1 MQQPYIQVNPAAKD
15 NYKAGKDTA
24 NIMQLHNIGHTA
36 STAKTYLATDKGNHK
51 VTGTEKQESAV
62 IHDFFGAFN
71 Y

>member
-1 MQQPYIQVNPAAKD
+1 MLQPYTQVNSPGKD
-15 NYKAGKDTA
+15 NYKAGKVTA
-24 NIMQLHNIGHTA
+24 NIIQSHDIGHTVP
-36 STAKTYLATDKGNHK
+36 SVKTYLATDKDSTK

>member
-1 MQQPYIQVNPAAKD
+1 MQQPFIQVNTPGKD

-24 NIMQLHNIGHTA
+24 NIIQSHDIGHTVPPV
-36 STAKTYLATDKGNHK
+36 KTYLATDKGNTK